1 MMIGKQMQ
9 RIMSGFMCLVLM
21 LSMFISPTYAW
32 DTSAGGD
39 GNFGTV
45 GPGNWLNDMQGIR
58 ITILAPDG
66 QPAFG
71 YGELD

>member
-45 GPGNWLNDMQGIR
+45 GPGNWDNLMQGIR

-66 QPAFG
+66 KPAFS